1 MIIYFCDRELNI
13 LGHAS
18 TELPEGIRISQDK
31 TTEDVESGVNSFEC
45 ILTWDGDTRTELE
58 QGIVAGN
65 YILKQSDTKYDSLY
79 QIVETESDTKEQ
91 EISLYA
97 EDAGLDLLNTLCPAT
112 TLSDKTM
119 LQMLQAFVPSDWTIS
134 IWDAPSTTK
143 TYEWEGEST
152 CTERIRSVVGLWDCE
167 LYYTFRVEGLQV
179 KEKIINVVQKRGR
192 QEAIPQLRL
201 NYDID
206 RIVTRTSIADL
217 VTALSVTGGTPE
229 DSETPINLVGYTYNY
244 TDPATGDLYQ
254 VDTATGQMRNVTAM
268 DRWSGA
274 IDEDGLW
281 VGSYTFDTT
290 DKAVLAGQA
299 RAELQRRCYPA
310 VNYDVDFAKLPED
323 AKIGDRVNII
333 DDDGG
338 LYLEAR
344 LLQIET
350 CEADDTK
357 TATIGEYLLKSS
369 GISDRVAQLASDLA
383 SQRATD
389 VAIQNQMQVI
399 TDTVDA
405 MFTLE
410 VDSDV
415 VLEQAT
421 LKARLLKGNKDV
433 KTDYDP
439 NWFKWVL
446 RSEKGER
453 LLGRGYTLT
462 VDMGAIGY
470 ASTILCRFIR
480 PQLYDLTDHNLV
492 AITDQNL
499 DPIQVSFAGIY
510 NQPVVTRRSLKSKK
524 NALRTTPTVEVGD
537 PTVSREVNLYERGT
551 VNETVQRFWV
561 TEEGEDAGAHITE
574 VTKEEFEADPQ
585 GGNLLARSDGIHIRD
600 GLTDVASYTADGAQI
615 GQTAETHTFIDY
627 HSLQLINKEGDT
639 YMHVSDLRDREGN
652 TEIVADFTATG
663 SQSGFVLDPR
673 AVNTDYSVTV
683 NGEEATLRTKNT
695 ATFSFNTPPSE
706 GAVIRVTYETSDP
719 RARAFTFG
727 SRADGSTIGANS
739 IVMGNNCEASGSDS
753 FATGS
758 ICKATKRYAFA
769 SGFNTHATGVSS
781 YAEGDGTS
789 ATKDQAHAEGYYS
802 QANGTGSHAQNI
814 STIAGHFAQT
824 AMGQYNNNKS
834 DTLLEVGNGTYSNR
848 KNALELYA
856 TGNLTIA
863 GTLTQSSDRRL
874 KEHKAYLGDDAVEF
888 VNKLKPALFQKDG
901 SNHVGFYAQDVEEA
915 DKWNCMTGEMNGFK
929 TLGYEELIAPLVAY
943 VQKLEERIAELE
955 KGKE

>member
-31 TTEDVESGVNSFEC
+31 TVEDVESGVNSFEC

-79 QIVETESDTKEQ
+79 QIVETESDTKAQ

-97 EDAGLDLLNTLCPAT
+97 EDAGLDLLNTLCPAV
-112 TLSDKTM
+112 TLENYSIE
-119 LQMLQAFVPSDWTIS
+119 QMLDYFMPSDWTIEL
-134 IWDAPSTTK
+134 WDVPTSTK
-143 TYEWEGEST
+143 TYMWEGEST

-167 LYYTFRVEGLQV
+167 LYYSFTINGLQV
-179 KEKIINVVQKRGR
+179 EEKILNVVQKRGL

-206 RIVTRTSIADL
+206 KIVTKTSIADL
-217 VTALSVTGGTPE
+217 VTALNVTGGTPE

-268 DRWSGA
+268 DRWSSA

-299 RAELQRRCYPA
+299 RAELQKRCYPA
-310 VNYDVDFAKLPED
+310 VNYEVDFATLPED
-323 AKIGDRVNII
+323 AQIGDRVNII

-389 VAIQNQMQVI
+389 VVIQNQMQVI

-410 VDSDV
+410 VDSNV

-421 LKARLLKGNKDV
+421 LTARLLKGNKDV

-439 NWFKWVL
+439 NWFKWIL

-462 VDMGAIGY
+462 VDMGVIGY

-551 VNETVQRFWV
+551 VNETLQRFWV
-561 TEEGEDAGAHITE
+561 AEEGEDAGAHITE

-600 GLTDVASYTADGAQI
+600 GLTDVASFEADGVQVGKADAFHSVFDDTTLGFYDGENKITSIENGMLHVFKNSDEICQLGADDLGI
-615 GQTAETHTFIDY
+615 KGMFMEASDEYGDGSGTSFQGIADAYDSYSIAEAKMEANSGSYTGNAHSFAGLTA
-627 HSLQLINKEGDT
+627 N
-639 YMHVSDLRDREGN
+639 
-652 TEIVADFTATG
+652 ATKYASG
-663 SQSGFVLDPR
+663 S
-673 AVNTDYSVTV
+673 
-683 NGEEATLRTKNT
+683 
-695 ATFSFNTPPSE
+695 SFNTVSHYLWVQ
-706 GAVIRVTYETSDP
+706 GATDTDEWSGIIASTNITIDSD
-719 RARAFTFG
+719 
-727 SRADGSTIGANS
+727 
-739 IVMGNNCEASGSDS
+739 E
-753 FATGS
+753 
-758 ICKATKRYAFA
+758 
-769 SGFNTHATGVSS
+769 
-781 YAEGDGTS
+781 
-789 ATKDQAHAEGYYS
+789 
-802 QANGTGSHAQNI
+802 
-814 STIAGHFAQT
+814 
-824 AMGQYNNNKS
+824 
-834 DTLLEVGNGTYSNR
+834 
-848 KNALELYA
+848 
-856 TGNLTIA
+856 
-863 GTLTQSSDRRL
+863 RL
-874 KEHKAYLGDDAVEF
+874 KEDFEKAEGISDLLLNIEPYVYSWKDRRT
-888 VNKLKPALFQKDG
+888 NKR
-901 SNHVGFYAQDVEEA
+901 HIGFKAQDVQKALSDLTNA
-915 DKWNCMTGEMNGFK
+915 DDYALVETSPS
-929 TLGYEELIAPLVAY
+929 GYLSLSYTELIPLLVAQIQKQNKRIEEL
-943 VQKLEERIAELE
+943 ERKVNDANT
-955 KGKE
+955 

>member
-65 YILKQSDTKYDSLY
+65 YILKQGDTKYDSLY

-97 EDAGLDLLNTLCPAT
+97 EDAGLDLLNTLCPAV
-112 TLSDKTM
+112 TLENYSIE
-119 LQMLQAFVPSDWTIS
+119 QMVDYFMPSDWTIEL
-134 IWDAPSTTK
+134 WDVPTSTK
-143 TYEWEGEST
+143 TYMWEGEST

-167 LYYTFRVEGLQV
+167 LYYSFTINGLQV
-179 KEKIINVVQKRGR
+179 EEKVLNVVQKRGL
-192 QEAIPQLRL
+192 QEAVPQLRL

-206 RIVTRTSIADL
+206 KIVTKTSIADL
-217 VTALSVTGGTPE
+217 VTALNVTGGTPE

-268 DRWSGA
+268 DRWSSA

-299 RAELQRRCYPA
+299 RAELQKRCYPA
-310 VNYDVDFAKLPED
+310 VNYEVDFATLPED
-323 AKIGDRVNII
+323 AQIGDRVNII

-344 LLQIET
+344 LLQLET
-350 CEADDTK
+350 CEAEDTK

-383 SQRATD
+383 NQRATD
-389 VAIQNQMQVI
+389 IAIQNQMQVI

-421 LKARLLKGNKDV
+421 LTARLRKGNKDV
-433 KTDYDP
+433 KTDYNP

-462 VDMGAIGY
+462 VDMGIIGY

-524 NALRTTPTVEVGD
+524 NALRSTPTVEVGD

-600 GLTDVASYTADGAQI
+600 GLTDVASFEADGVQVGKADAFHSVFDDTTLGFYDGDSKITSIENGMLHVFKNSDEICQLGADDLGI
-615 GQTAETHTFIDY
+615 KGMFMKASDEYGDGSGTSFQGIADAYNSYSIAEAKMEANSGSYTGNAHSFAGLTA
-627 HSLQLINKEGDT
+627 N
-639 YMHVSDLRDREGN
+639 
-652 TEIVADFTATG
+652 ATKYASG
-663 SQSGFVLDPR
+663 S
-673 AVNTDYSVTV
+673 
-683 NGEEATLRTKNT
+683 
-695 ATFSFNTPPSE
+695 SFNTVSHYLWVQ
-706 GAVIRVTYETSDP
+706 GATDTDEWSGIIASTNITIDSD
-719 RARAFTFG
+719 
-727 SRADGSTIGANS
+727 
-739 IVMGNNCEASGSDS
+739 E
-753 FATGS
+753 
-758 ICKATKRYAFA
+758 
-769 SGFNTHATGVSS
+769 
-781 YAEGDGTS
+781 
-789 ATKDQAHAEGYYS
+789 
-802 QANGTGSHAQNI
+802 
-814 STIAGHFAQT
+814 
-824 AMGQYNNNKS
+824 
-834 DTLLEVGNGTYSNR
+834 
-848 KNALELYA
+848 
-856 TGNLTIA
+856 
-863 GTLTQSSDRRL
+863 RL
-874 KEHKAYLGDDAVEF
+874 KEDFEKAEDLSGLLLNIEPYVYSWKDRRT
-888 VNKLKPALFQKDG
+888 NKR
-901 SNHVGFYAQDVEEA
+901 HIGFKAQDVQKALSDLTNA
-915 DKWNCMTGEMNGFK
+915 DDYALVETSPS
-929 TLGYEELIAPLVAY
+929 GYLSLSYTELIPLLVAQIQKQNKRIEEL
-943 VQKLEERIAELE
+943 ERKVNDANT
-955 KGKE
+955 

>member
-268 DRWSGA
+268 DRWSSA

-383 SQRATD
+383 SQRAAD

-421 LKARLLKGNKDV
+421 LKVRLLKGNKDV

-462 VDMGAIGY
+462 VDMGVIGY

-551 VNETVQRFWV
+551 VNETLQRFWV
-561 TEEGEDAGAHITE
+561 KEEGEDAGAHITE

-600 GLTDVASYTADGAQI
+600 GLTDVASFEADGVQVGKADAFHSVFDDTTLGFYDGDSKITSIENGMLHVFKNSDEICQLGADDLGI
-615 GQTAETHTFIDY
+615 KGMFMKASDEYGDGSGTSFQGIADAYNSYSIAEAKMEANSGSYTGNAHSFAGLTA
-627 HSLQLINKEGDT
+627 N
-639 YMHVSDLRDREGN
+639 
-652 TEIVADFTATG
+652 ATKYASG
-663 SQSGFVLDPR
+663 S
-673 AVNTDYSVTV
+673 
-683 NGEEATLRTKNT
+683 
-695 ATFSFNTPPSE
+695 SFNTVSHYLWVQ
-706 GAVIRVTYETSDP
+706 GATDTDEWSGIIASTNITIDSD
-719 RARAFTFG
+719 
-727 SRADGSTIGANS
+727 
-739 IVMGNNCEASGSDS
+739 E
-753 FATGS
+753 
-758 ICKATKRYAFA
+758 
-769 SGFNTHATGVSS
+769 
-781 YAEGDGTS
+781 
-789 ATKDQAHAEGYYS
+789 
-802 QANGTGSHAQNI
+802 
-814 STIAGHFAQT
+814 
-824 AMGQYNNNKS
+824 
-834 DTLLEVGNGTYSNR
+834 
-848 KNALELYA
+848 
-856 TGNLTIA
+856 
-863 GTLTQSSDRRL
+863 RL
-874 KEHKAYLGDDAVEF
+874 KEDFEKAEGISDLLLNIEPYVYSWKDRRT
-888 VNKLKPALFQKDG
+888 NKR
-901 SNHVGFYAQDVEEA
+901 HIGFKAQDVQRALSDVA
-915 DKWNCMTGEMNGFK
+915 DAD
-929 TLGYEELIAPLVAY
+929 GYALVETSPSGYLSLSYTELIPLLVAQIQKQNKRIEEL
-943 VQKLEERIAELE
+943 ERKVNDADT
-955 KGKE
+955 

>member
-97 EDAGLDLLNTLCPAT
+97 EDAGLDLLNTLCPAV
-112 TLSDKTM
+112 TLENYSIE
-119 LQMLQAFVPSDWTIS
+119 QMLAYFMPSDWTIEL
-134 IWDAPSTTK
+134 WDVPTSTK
-143 TYEWEGEST
+143 TYMWEGEST

-167 LYYTFRVEGLQV
+167 LYYSFTINGLQV
-179 KEKIINVVQKRGR
+179 EEKVLNVVQKRGL
-192 QEAIPQLRL
+192 QEAVPQLRL

-206 RIVTRTSIADL
+206 KIVTKTSIADL
-217 VTALSVTGGTPE
+217 VTALNVTGGTPE

-268 DRWSGA
+268 DRWSSA

-290 DKAVLAGQA
+290 DKAILAGQA
-299 RAELQRRCYPA
+299 RAELQKRCYPA
-310 VNYDVDFAKLPED
+310 VNYEVDFATLPED
-323 AKIGDRVNII
+323 AQIGDRVNII

-350 CEADDTK
+350 CEAEDTK

-389 VAIQNQMQVI
+389 EVIQNQMQVI

-421 LKARLLKGNKDV
+421 LTARLLKGNKDV

-462 VDMGAIGY
+462 VDMGIIGY

-510 NQPVVTRRSLKSKK
+510 NQPVVTRRSLKSKR
-524 NALRTTPTVEVGD
+524 NALRSTPTVEVGD

-561 TEEGEDAGAHITE
+561 AEEGEDAGAHITE

-600 GLTDVASYTADGAQI
+600 GLTDVSSFGADGVQVGKADAFHSVFDDTTLGFYDGDSKITSIENGMLHVFKNSNEICQLGADDLGIKGMFMKASDEYGDGSGTSFQGIADAYNSYSIAEAKMEANSGSYTGNAHSFAGL
-615 GQTAETHTFIDY
+615 TA
-627 HSLQLINKEGDT
+627 N
-639 YMHVSDLRDREGN
+639 
-652 TEIVADFTATG
+652 ATKYASG
-663 SQSGFVLDPR
+663 S
-673 AVNTDYSVTV
+673 
-683 NGEEATLRTKNT
+683 
-695 ATFSFNTPPSE
+695 SFNTVSHYLWVQ
-706 GAVIRVTYETSDP
+706 GATDTDEWSGIIASTNITIDSD
-719 RARAFTFG
+719 
-727 SRADGSTIGANS
+727 
-739 IVMGNNCEASGSDS
+739 E
-753 FATGS
+753 
-758 ICKATKRYAFA
+758 
-769 SGFNTHATGVSS
+769 
-781 YAEGDGTS
+781 
-789 ATKDQAHAEGYYS
+789 
-802 QANGTGSHAQNI
+802 
-814 STIAGHFAQT
+814 
-824 AMGQYNNNKS
+824 
-834 DTLLEVGNGTYSNR
+834 
-848 KNALELYA
+848 
-856 TGNLTIA
+856 
-863 GTLTQSSDRRL
+863 RL
-874 KEHKAYLGDDAVEF
+874 KEDFEKAEGISDLLLNIEPYVYSWKDRRT
-888 VNKLKPALFQKDG
+888 NKR
-901 SNHVGFYAQDVEEA
+901 HIGFKAQDVQKALSDLTNA
-915 DKWNCMTGEMNGFK
+915 DDYSLVETSPS
-929 TLGYEELIAPLVAY
+929 GYLSLSYTELIPLLVAQIQKQNKRIEEL
-943 VQKLEERIAELE
+943 ERKVNDANT
-955 KGKE
+955 

>member
-97 EDAGLDLLNTLCPAT
+97 EDAGLDLLNTLCPAV
-112 TLSDKTM
+112 TLENYSIE
-119 LQMLQAFVPSDWTIS
+119 QMLDYFMPSDWTIEL
-134 IWDAPSTTK
+134 WDVPTSTK
-143 TYEWEGEST
+143 TYMWEGEST

-167 LYYTFRVEGLQV
+167 LYYSFSINGLQV
-179 KEKIINVVQKRGR
+179 EEKVLNVVQKRGL
-192 QEAIPQLRL
+192 QEAVPQLRL

-206 RIVTRTSIADL
+206 KIVTKTSIADL
-217 VTALSVTGGTPE
+217 VTALNVTGGTPE

-268 DRWSGA
+268 DRWSSA

-290 DKAVLAGQA
+290 DKAILAGQA
-299 RAELQRRCYPA
+299 RAELQKRCYPA
-310 VNYDVDFAKLPED
+310 VNYEVDFATLPED

-350 CEADDTK
+350 CEAEDTK

-383 SQRATD
+383 NQRATD

-421 LKARLLKGNKDV
+421 LTARLLKGNKDV

-439 NWFKWVL
+439 NWFKWIL

-462 VDMGAIGY
+462 VDMGIIGY

-600 GLTDVASYTADGAQI
+600 GLTDVASFGADGVQVGKADAFHSVFDDTTLGFYDGDSKITSIENGMLHVFKNSDEICQLGADDLGI
-615 GQTAETHTFIDY
+615 KGMFMKASDEYGDGSGTSFQGIADAYNSYSIAEAKMEANSGSYTGNAHSFAGLTA
-627 HSLQLINKEGDT
+627 N
-639 YMHVSDLRDREGN
+639 
-652 TEIVADFTATG
+652 ATKYASG
-663 SQSGFVLDPR
+663 S
-673 AVNTDYSVTV
+673 
-683 NGEEATLRTKNT
+683 
-695 ATFSFNTPPSE
+695 SFNTVSHYLWVQ
-706 GAVIRVTYETSDP
+706 GATDTDEWSGIIASTNITIDSD
-719 RARAFTFG
+719 
-727 SRADGSTIGANS
+727 
-739 IVMGNNCEASGSDS
+739 E
-753 FATGS
+753 
-758 ICKATKRYAFA
+758 
-769 SGFNTHATGVSS
+769 
-781 YAEGDGTS
+781 
-789 ATKDQAHAEGYYS
+789 
-802 QANGTGSHAQNI
+802 
-814 STIAGHFAQT
+814 
-824 AMGQYNNNKS
+824 
-834 DTLLEVGNGTYSNR
+834 
-848 KNALELYA
+848 
-856 TGNLTIA
+856 
-863 GTLTQSSDRRL
+863 RL
-874 KEHKAYLGDDAVEF
+874 KEDFEKAEDLSGLLLNIEPYVYSWKDRRT
-888 VNKLKPALFQKDG
+888 NKR
-901 SNHVGFYAQDVEEA
+901 HIGFKAQDVQKALSDLTNA
-915 DKWNCMTGEMNGFK
+915 DDYALVETSPS
-929 TLGYEELIAPLVAY
+929 GYLSLSYTELIPLLVAQIQKQNKRIEEL
-943 VQKLEERIAELE
+943 ERKVNDANT
-955 KGKE
+955 

>member
-18 TELPEGIRISQDK
+18 TTLPEGIRISQDK

-97 EDAGLDLLNTLCPAT
+97 EDAGLDLLNTLCPAV
-112 TLSDKTM
+112 TLENYSIE
-119 LQMLQAFVPSDWTIS
+119 QMLDYFMPSDWAIEL
-134 IWDAPSTTK
+134 WDVPTSTK
-143 TYEWEGEST
+143 TYMWEGEST
-152 CTERIRSVVGLWDCE
+152 CTERVRSIVGLWDCE
-167 LYYTFRVEGLQV
+167 LYYSFTINGLQV
-179 KEKIINVVQKRGR
+179 EEKILNVVQKRGL
-192 QEAIPQLRL
+192 QEAVPQLRL

-206 RIVTRTSIADL
+206 KIVTKTSIADL
-217 VTALSVTGGTPE
+217 VTALNVTGGTPE

-254 VDTATGQMRNVTAM
+254 VDAATGQMRNVTAM
-268 DRWSGA
+268 DRWSSA
-274 IDEDGLW
+274 IDSDGLW

-299 RAELQRRCYPA
+299 RAELQKRCYPA
-310 VNYDVDFAKLPED
+310 VNYEVDFATLPED
-323 AKIGDRVNII
+323 AQIGDRVNII

-389 VAIQNQMQVI
+389 VVIQNQMQVI

-421 LKARLLKGNKDV
+421 LKVRLLKGNKDV

-439 NWFKWVL
+439 NWFKWIL

-462 VDMGAIGY
+462 VDMGIIGY

-524 NALRTTPTVEVGD
+524 NALRATSTVEVGD

-561 TEEGEDAGAHITE
+561 AEEGEDAGAHITE

-600 GLTDVASYTADGAQI
+600 GLTDVSTFGADGVQVGRSDAFHSVFDDTTLGFYDGDSKITSIENGMLHVFKNSNEICQLGADDLGIKGMFMRASDEYGDGSGTSFQGIADAYNSYSIAEAKMEANSGSYTGNAHSFAGL
-615 GQTAETHTFIDY
+615 TA
-627 HSLQLINKEGDT
+627 N
-639 YMHVSDLRDREGN
+639 
-652 TEIVADFTATG
+652 ATKYASG
-663 SQSGFVLDPR
+663 S
-673 AVNTDYSVTV
+673 
-683 NGEEATLRTKNT
+683 
-695 ATFSFNTPPSE
+695 SFNTVSHYLWVQ
-706 GAVIRVTYETSDP
+706 GATDTDEWSGIIASTNITIDSD
-719 RARAFTFG
+719 
-727 SRADGSTIGANS
+727 
-739 IVMGNNCEASGSDS
+739 E
-753 FATGS
+753 
-758 ICKATKRYAFA
+758 
-769 SGFNTHATGVSS
+769 
-781 YAEGDGTS
+781 
-789 ATKDQAHAEGYYS
+789 
-802 QANGTGSHAQNI
+802 
-814 STIAGHFAQT
+814 
-824 AMGQYNNNKS
+824 
-834 DTLLEVGNGTYSNR
+834 
-848 KNALELYA
+848 
-856 TGNLTIA
+856 
-863 GTLTQSSDRRL
+863 RL
-874 KEHKAYLGDDAVEF
+874 KEDFEKAEDLSDLLLNIEPYVYSWKDRRT
-888 VNKLKPALFQKDG
+888 NKR
-901 SNHVGFYAQDVEEA
+901 HIGFKAQDVQKALSDLTNA
-915 DKWNCMTGEMNGFK
+915 D
-929 TLGYEELIAPLVAY
+929 GYALVETSPSGYLSLSYTELIPLLVAQIQKQNKRIEEL
-943 VQKLEERIAELE
+943 ERKVNDANT
-955 KGKE
+955 

>member
-18 TELPEGIRISQDK
+18 TVLPGGIRISQDK
-31 TTEDVESGVNSFEC
+31 TTEDVESGVNAFEC
-45 ILTWDGDTRTELE
+45 ILTWDDDTRAELE

-97 EDAGLDLLNTLCPAT
+97 EDAGLDLLNTLCPAV
-112 TLSDKTM
+112 TLENYSIE
-119 LQMLQAFVPSDWTIS
+119 QMLEYFMPNDWVIELWDVPTS
-134 IWDAPSTTK
+134 TK
-143 TYEWEGEST
+143 TYMWEGEST

-167 LYYTFRVEGLQV
+167 LYYSFTINGLQV
-179 KEKIINVVQKRGR
+179 EEKILNVVQKRGL
-192 QEAIPQLRL
+192 QEAVPQLRL

-206 RIVTRTSIADL
+206 KIVTKTSIADL
-217 VTALSVTGGTPE
+217 VTALNVTGGTPE

-268 DRWSGA
+268 DRWSSA
-274 IDEDGLW
+274 IDTDGLW

-290 DKAVLAGQA
+290 DKAILAGQA
-299 RAELQRRCYPA
+299 RAELQKRCYPA
-310 VNYDVDFAKLPED
+310 VNYEVDFATLPED

-350 CEADDTK
+350 CEAEDTK
-357 TATIGEYLLKSS
+357 TATIGEYLLKTS

-383 SQRATD
+383 SQRAAD

-439 NWFKWVL
+439 NWFKWIL

-462 VDMGAIGY
+462 VDMGIIGY

-524 NALRTTPTVEVGD
+524 NALRSTPTVEVGD

-600 GLTDVASYTADGAQI
+600 GLTDVASFEADGVQVGKADAFHSVFDDTTLGFYDGDSKITSIENGMLHVFKNSDEICQLGADALGI
-615 GQTAETHTFIDY
+615 KGMFMKASDEYGDGSGTSFQGIADAYNSYSIAEAKMEANSGSYTGNAHSFAGLTA
-627 HSLQLINKEGDT
+627 N
-639 YMHVSDLRDREGN
+639 
-652 TEIVADFTATG
+652 ATKYASG
-663 SQSGFVLDPR
+663 S
-673 AVNTDYSVTV
+673 
-683 NGEEATLRTKNT
+683 
-695 ATFSFNTPPSE
+695 SFNTVSHYLWVQ
-706 GAVIRVTYETSDP
+706 GATDTDEWSGIIASTNITIDSD
-719 RARAFTFG
+719 
-727 SRADGSTIGANS
+727 
-739 IVMGNNCEASGSDS
+739 E
-753 FATGS
+753 
-758 ICKATKRYAFA
+758 
-769 SGFNTHATGVSS
+769 
-781 YAEGDGTS
+781 
-789 ATKDQAHAEGYYS
+789 
-802 QANGTGSHAQNI
+802 
-814 STIAGHFAQT
+814 
-824 AMGQYNNNKS
+824 
-834 DTLLEVGNGTYSNR
+834 
-848 KNALELYA
+848 
-856 TGNLTIA
+856 
-863 GTLTQSSDRRL
+863 RL
-874 KEHKAYLGDDAVEF
+874 KEDFEKAEDLSDLLLNIEPYVYSWKDRRT
-888 VNKLKPALFQKDG
+888 NKR
-901 SNHVGFYAQDVEEA
+901 HIGFKAQDVQKALSDLTNA
-915 DKWNCMTGEMNGFK
+915 DDYALVETSPS
-929 TLGYEELIAPLVAY
+929 GYLSLSYTELIPLLVAQIQKQNKRIEEL
-943 VQKLEERIAELE
+943 ERKVNDANT
-955 KGKE
+955 

>member
-1 MIIYFCDRELNI
+1 M
-13 LGHAS
+13 
-18 TELPEGIRISQDK
+18 
-31 TTEDVESGVNSFEC
+31 
-45 ILTWDGDTRTELE
+45 
-58 QGIVAGN
+58 
-65 YILKQSDTKYDSLY
+65 
-79 QIVETESDTKEQ
+79 
-91 EISLYA
+91 
-97 EDAGLDLLNTLCPAT
+97 
-112 TLSDKTM
+112 
-119 LQMLQAFVPSDWTIS
+119 
-134 IWDAPSTTK
+134 
-143 TYEWEGEST
+143 WEGEST

-179 KEKIINVVQKRGR
+179 KEKILNVVQKRGL
-192 QEAIPQLRL
+192 QEAVPQLRL

-206 RIVTRTSIADL
+206 KIVTKTSIADL
-217 VTALSVTGGTPE
+217 VTALNVTGGTPE
-229 DSETPINLVGYTYNY
+229 DSETPINLKNYDYTY
-244 TDPATGDLYQ
+244 TDPVTGDLYQ
-254 VDTATGQMRNVTAM
+254 VDKNSGQMRNITAM
-268 DRWSGA
+268 DRWSSA

-290 DKAVLAGQA
+290 DKAILAGQA
-299 RAELQRRCYPA
+299 RAELQKRCYPA
-310 VNYDVDFAKLPED
+310 VNYEVDFATLPED
-323 AKIGDRVNII
+323 AQIGDRVNII

-350 CEADDTK
+350 CEAEDTK

-410 VDSDV
+410 VDSNV

-421 LKARLLKGNKDV
+421 LTARLLKGNKDV

-439 NWFKWVL
+439 NWFKWIL

-462 VDMGAIGY
+462 VDMGIIGY

-524 NALRTTPTVEVGD
+524 NALRSTPTVEVGD

-551 VNETVQRFWV
+551 VNETLQRFWV

-600 GLTDVASYTADGAQI
+600 GLTEVASYTADGAQI

-627 HSLQLINKEGDT
+627 HSLQLVNKEGET
-639 YMHVSDLRDREGN
+639 YLHISDLRDKDGVAEIYQKEYGN
-652 TEIVADFTATG
+652 GSTRAFALDFTAI
-663 SQSGFVLDPR
+663 D
-673 AVNTDYSVTV
+673 TDYTV
-683 NGEEATLRTKNT
+683 LLDGEPATVSKSIYY
-695 ATFSFNTPPSE
+695 ATFTTAPASTS
-706 GAVIRVTYETSDP
+706 VIEMTYKTASSY
-719 RARAFTFG
+719 ANAFTFG
-727 SRADGSTIGANS
+727 SRRANTSTGARSVVFGRSCEGSGFQSFCTGYGARAL
-739 IVMGNNCEASGSDS
+739 GNNAVALGGAQALGDYSLACSYFAVASGEYSS
-753 FATGS
+753 AENQGS
-758 ICKATKRYAFA
+758 AGGKN
-769 SGFNTHATGVSS
+769 S
-781 YAEGDGTS
+781 
-789 ATKDQAHAEGYYS
+789 HAEGYKTYAS
-802 QANGTGSHAQNI
+802 GENAHAQNNN
-814 STIAGHFAQT
+814 TIAGNTDGT
-824 AMGQYNNNKS
+824 AMGRYNIDRPN
-834 DTLLEVGNGTYSNR
+834 TLLTVGNGSSSAR
-848 KNALELYA
+848 SNALELYA

>member
-31 TTEDVESGVNSFEC
+31 TVEDVESGVNSFEC

-79 QIVETESDTKEQ
+79 QIVETESDTKAQ

-97 EDAGLDLLNTLCPAT
+97 EDAGLDLLNTLCPAV
-112 TLSDKTM
+112 TLENYSIE
-119 LQMLQAFVPSDWTIS
+119 QMLDYFMPSDWTIEL
-134 IWDAPSTTK
+134 WDVPTSTK
-143 TYEWEGEST
+143 TYMWEGEST

-167 LYYTFRVEGLQV
+167 LYYSFTINGLQV
-179 KEKIINVVQKRGR
+179 EEKILNVVQKRGL

-206 RIVTRTSIADL
+206 KIVTKTSIADL
-217 VTALSVTGGTPE
+217 VTALNVTGGTPE

-268 DRWSGA
+268 DRWSSA

-299 RAELQRRCYPA
+299 RAELQKRCYPA
-310 VNYDVDFAKLPED
+310 VNYEVDFATLPED
-323 AKIGDRVNII
+323 AQIGDRVNII

-389 VAIQNQMQVI
+389 VVIQNQMQVI

-421 LKARLLKGNKDV
+421 LTARLLKGNKDV

-439 NWFKWVL
+439 SWFKWVL

-462 VDMGAIGY
+462 VDMGIIGY

-499 DPIQVSFAGIY
+499 DAIQVSFAGIY
-510 NQPVVTRRSLKSKK
+510 NQPIVTRRSLKSKK

-600 GLTDVASYTADGAQI
+600 GLTDVSTFGADGVQVGKADAFHSIFDDTTLGFYDGDSKITSIENGMLHVFKNSDEICQLGADDLGVKGMFMKASDEYGDGSGTSFQGIADAYNSYSIAEAKMEANSGSYTGNAHSFAGL
-615 GQTAETHTFIDY
+615 TA
-627 HSLQLINKEGDT
+627 N
-639 YMHVSDLRDREGN
+639 
-652 TEIVADFTATG
+652 ATKYASG
-663 SQSGFVLDPR
+663 S
-673 AVNTDYSVTV
+673 
-683 NGEEATLRTKNT
+683 
-695 ATFSFNTPPSE
+695 SFNTVSHYLWVQ
-706 GAVIRVTYETSDP
+706 GATDTDEWSGIIASTNITIDSD
-719 RARAFTFG
+719 
-727 SRADGSTIGANS
+727 
-739 IVMGNNCEASGSDS
+739 E
-753 FATGS
+753 
-758 ICKATKRYAFA
+758 
-769 SGFNTHATGVSS
+769 
-781 YAEGDGTS
+781 
-789 ATKDQAHAEGYYS
+789 
-802 QANGTGSHAQNI
+802 
-814 STIAGHFAQT
+814 
-824 AMGQYNNNKS
+824 
-834 DTLLEVGNGTYSNR
+834 
-848 KNALELYA
+848 
-856 TGNLTIA
+856 
-863 GTLTQSSDRRL
+863 RL
-874 KEHKAYLGDDAVEF
+874 KEDFEKAEDLSDLLLNIEPYVYSWKDRRT
-888 VNKLKPALFQKDG
+888 NKR
-901 SNHVGFYAQDVEEA
+901 HIGFKAQDVQKALSDLTNA
-915 DKWNCMTGEMNGFK
+915 DDYALVETNPS
-929 TLGYEELIAPLVAY
+929 GYLSLSYTELIPLLVAQIQKQNKRIEEL
-943 VQKLEERIAELE
+943 ERKVNDANT
-955 KGKE
+955 

>member
-97 EDAGLDLLNTLCPAT
+97 EDAGLDLLNTLCPAV
-112 TLSDKTM
+112 TLENYSIE
-119 LQMLQAFVPSDWTIS
+119 QMLDYFMPSDWTIEL
-134 IWDAPSTTK
+134 WDVPTSTK
-143 TYEWEGEST
+143 TYMWEGEST

-167 LYYTFRVEGLQV
+167 LYYSFTINGLQV
-179 KEKIINVVQKRGR
+179 EEKILNVVQKRGL
-192 QEAIPQLRL
+192 QEAVPQLRL

-206 RIVTRTSIADL
+206 KIVTKTSIADL
-217 VTALSVTGGTPE
+217 VTALNVTGGTPE

-254 VDTATGQMRNVTAM
+254 VDTATGQMRNITAM
-268 DRWSGA
+268 DRWSSA

-290 DKAVLAGQA
+290 DKAILAGQA
-299 RAELQRRCYPA
+299 RAELQKRCYPA
-310 VNYDVDFAKLPED
+310 VNYEVDFATLPED
-323 AKIGDRVNII
+323 AQIGDRVNII

-350 CEADDTK
+350 CEAEDTK

-389 VAIQNQMQVI
+389 VVIQNQMQII

-462 VDMGAIGY
+462 VDMGIIGY

-510 NQPVVTRRSLKSKK
+510 NQPVATRRSLKTKK

-600 GLTDVASYTADGAQI
+600 GLTDVSTFGADGVQVGKADAFHSVFDDTTLGFYDGDSKITSIENGMLHVFKNSDEICQLGADALGIKGMFMKASDEYGDGSGTSFQGIADAYNSYSIAEAKMEANSGSYTGNAHSFAGL
-615 GQTAETHTFIDY
+615 TA
-627 HSLQLINKEGDT
+627 N
-639 YMHVSDLRDREGN
+639 
-652 TEIVADFTATG
+652 ATKYASG
-663 SQSGFVLDPR
+663 S
-673 AVNTDYSVTV
+673 
-683 NGEEATLRTKNT
+683 
-695 ATFSFNTPPSE
+695 SFNTVSHYLWVQ
-706 GAVIRVTYETSDP
+706 GATDTDEWSGIIASTNITIDSD
-719 RARAFTFG
+719 
-727 SRADGSTIGANS
+727 
-739 IVMGNNCEASGSDS
+739 E
-753 FATGS
+753 
-758 ICKATKRYAFA
+758 
-769 SGFNTHATGVSS
+769 
-781 YAEGDGTS
+781 
-789 ATKDQAHAEGYYS
+789 
-802 QANGTGSHAQNI
+802 
-814 STIAGHFAQT
+814 
-824 AMGQYNNNKS
+824 
-834 DTLLEVGNGTYSNR
+834 
-848 KNALELYA
+848 
-856 TGNLTIA
+856 
-863 GTLTQSSDRRL
+863 RL
-874 KEHKAYLGDDAVEF
+874 KEDFEKAEDLSDLLLNIEPYVYSWKDRRT
-888 VNKLKPALFQKDG
+888 NKR
-901 SNHVGFYAQDVEEA
+901 HIGFKAQDVQKALSDLTNA
-915 DKWNCMTGEMNGFK
+915 DDYALVETSPS
-929 TLGYEELIAPLVAY
+929 GYLSLSYTELIPLLVAQIQKQNKRIEEL
-943 VQKLEERIAELE
+943 ERKVNDANT
-955 KGKE
+955 

>member
-65 YILKQSDTKYDSLY
+65 YILKQGDTKYDSLY

-97 EDAGLDLLNTLCPAT
+97 EDAGLDLLNTLCPAV
-112 TLSDKTM
+112 TLENYSIE
-119 LQMLQAFVPSDWTIS
+119 QMVDYFMPSDWTIEL
-134 IWDAPSTTK
+134 WDVPTSTK
-143 TYEWEGEST
+143 TYMWEGEST

-167 LYYTFRVEGLQV
+167 LYYSFTINGLQV
-179 KEKIINVVQKRGR
+179 EEKVLNVVQKRGL
-192 QEAIPQLRL
+192 QEAVPQLRL

-206 RIVTRTSIADL
+206 KIVTKTSIADL
-217 VTALSVTGGTPE
+217 VTALNVTGGTPE

-268 DRWSGA
+268 DRWSSA

-299 RAELQRRCYPA
+299 RAELQKRCYPA
-310 VNYDVDFAKLPED
+310 VNYEVDFATLPED
-323 AKIGDRVNII
+323 AQIGDRVNII

-350 CEADDTK
+350 CEAEDTK

-383 SQRATD
+383 NQRATD
-389 VAIQNQMQVI
+389 IAIQNQMQVI

-421 LKARLLKGNKDV
+421 LTARLLKGNKDV
-433 KTDYDP
+433 KTDYNP

-462 VDMGAIGY
+462 VDMGIIGY

-524 NALRTTPTVEVGD
+524 NALRSTPTVEVGD

-600 GLTDVASYTADGAQI
+600 GLTDVASFEADGVQVGKADAFHSVFDDTTLGFYDGDSKITSIENGMLHVFKNSDEICQLGADDLGI
-615 GQTAETHTFIDY
+615 KGMFMKASDEYGDGSGTSFQGIADAYNSYSIAEAKMEANSGSYTGNAHSFAGLTA
-627 HSLQLINKEGDT
+627 N
-639 YMHVSDLRDREGN
+639 
-652 TEIVADFTATG
+652 ATKYASG
-663 SQSGFVLDPR
+663 S
-673 AVNTDYSVTV
+673 
-683 NGEEATLRTKNT
+683 
-695 ATFSFNTPPSE
+695 SFNTVSHYLWVQ
-706 GAVIRVTYETSDP
+706 GATDTDEWSGIIASTNITIDSD
-719 RARAFTFG
+719 
-727 SRADGSTIGANS
+727 
-739 IVMGNNCEASGSDS
+739 E
-753 FATGS
+753 
-758 ICKATKRYAFA
+758 
-769 SGFNTHATGVSS
+769 
-781 YAEGDGTS
+781 
-789 ATKDQAHAEGYYS
+789 
-802 QANGTGSHAQNI
+802 
-814 STIAGHFAQT
+814 
-824 AMGQYNNNKS
+824 
-834 DTLLEVGNGTYSNR
+834 
-848 KNALELYA
+848 
-856 TGNLTIA
+856 
-863 GTLTQSSDRRL
+863 RL
-874 KEHKAYLGDDAVEF
+874 KEDFEKAEDLSGLLLNIEPYVYSWKDRRT
-888 VNKLKPALFQKDG
+888 NKR
-901 SNHVGFYAQDVEEA
+901 HIGFKAQDVQKALSDLTNA
-915 DKWNCMTGEMNGFK
+915 DDYALVETSPS
-929 TLGYEELIAPLVAY
+929 GYLSLSYTELIPLLVAQIQKQNKRIEEL
-943 VQKLEERIAELE
+943 ERKVNDANT
-955 KGKE
+955 

>member
-18 TELPEGIRISQDK
+18 TVLPGGIRISQDK

-45 ILTWDGDTRTELE
+45 ILTWDDDTRAELE

-112 TLSDKTM
+112 TLQNKTM
-119 LQMLQAFVPSDWTIS
+119 LQMLQTFMPSDWTIS
-134 IWDAPSTTK
+134 IWDAPTTTK
-143 TYEWEGEST
+143 SNEWEGENT

-179 KEKIINVVQKRGR
+179 REKILNVVQKRGR

-217 VTALSVTGGTPE
+217 VTALNVTGGTPE

-254 VDTATGQMRNVTAM
+254 VDTATGQMRNLTAM
-268 DRWSGA
+268 DRWSSA
-274 IDEDGLW
+274 IDTDGLW

-290 DKAVLAGQA
+290 DKLVLAGQA

-323 AKIGDRVNII
+323 AQIGDRVNII

-389 VAIQNQMQVI
+389 VVIQNQMQVI

-439 NWFKWVL
+439 SWFKWVL

-462 VDMGAIGY
+462 VDMGIIGY

-510 NQPVVTRRSLKSKK
+510 NQPVVTRRSLKKT
-524 NALRTTPTVEVGD
+524 ALRATSTVEVGD

-551 VNETVQRFWV
+551 VNETLQRFWV
-561 TEEGEDAGAHITE
+561 KEEGEDAGAHITE

-600 GLTDVASYTADGAQI
+600 GLTDVASFEADGVQVGKADAFHSVFDDTTLGFYDGENKITSIENGMLHVFKNSDEICQLGADDLGI
-615 GQTAETHTFIDY
+615 KGMFMEASDEYGDGSGTSFQGIADAYDSYSIAEAKMEANSGSYTGNAHSFAGLTA
-627 HSLQLINKEGDT
+627 N
-639 YMHVSDLRDREGN
+639 
-652 TEIVADFTATG
+652 ATKYASG
-663 SQSGFVLDPR
+663 S
-673 AVNTDYSVTV
+673 
-683 NGEEATLRTKNT
+683 
-695 ATFSFNTPPSE
+695 SFNTVSHYLWVQ
-706 GAVIRVTYETSDP
+706 GATDTDEWSGIIASTSI
-719 RARAFTFG
+719 
-727 SRADGSTIGANS
+727 TID
-739 IVMGNNCEASGSDS
+739 SD
-753 FATGS
+753 
-758 ICKATKRYAFA
+758 
-769 SGFNTHATGVSS
+769 
-781 YAEGDGTS
+781 E
-789 ATKDQAHAEGYYS
+789 
-802 QANGTGSHAQNI
+802 
-814 STIAGHFAQT
+814 
-824 AMGQYNNNKS
+824 
-834 DTLLEVGNGTYSNR
+834 
-848 KNALELYA
+848 
-856 TGNLTIA
+856 
-863 GTLTQSSDRRL
+863 RL
-874 KEHKAYLGDDAVEF
+874 KEDFEKAEDLSDLLLNIEPYVYSWKDRRT
-888 VNKLKPALFQKDG
+888 NKR
-901 SNHVGFYAQDVEEA
+901 HIGFKAQDVQKALSDLTNA
-915 DKWNCMTGEMNGFK
+915 DDYALVETSPS
-929 TLGYEELIAPLVAY
+929 GYLSLSYTELIPLLVAQIQKQNKRIEEL
-943 VQKLEERIAELE
+943 ERKVNDANT
-955 KGKE
+955 

>member
-31 TTEDVESGVNSFEC
+31 TVEDVESGVNSFEC

-97 EDAGLDLLNTLCPAT
+97 EDAGLDLLNTLCPAV
-112 TLSDKTM
+112 TLENYSIE
-119 LQMLQAFVPSDWTIS
+119 QMLDYFMPSDWTIEL
-134 IWDAPSTTK
+134 WDVPTSTK
-143 TYEWEGEST
+143 TYMWEGEST
-152 CTERIRSVVGLWDCE
+152 CTERIRSIVGLWDCE
-167 LYYTFRVEGLQV
+167 LYYSFTINGLQV
-179 KEKIINVVQKRGR
+179 EEKILNVVQKRGL

-206 RIVTRTSIADL
+206 KIVTKTSIADL
-217 VTALSVTGGTPE
+217 VTALNVTGGTPE

-268 DRWSGA
+268 DRWSSA
-274 IDEDGLW
+274 IDSDGLW

-299 RAELQRRCYPA
+299 RAELQKRCYPA
-310 VNYDVDFAKLPED
+310 VNYEVDFATLPED
-323 AKIGDRVNII
+323 AQIGDRVNII

-389 VAIQNQMQVI
+389 VVIQNQMQVI

-439 NWFKWVL
+439 SWFKWVL

-462 VDMGAIGY
+462 VDMGIIGY

-510 NQPVVTRRSLKSKK
+510 NQPVVTRRSLKKT
-524 NALRTTPTVEVGD
+524 ALRTTPTVEVGD

-551 VNETVQRFWV
+551 VNETLQRFWV
-561 TEEGEDAGAHITE
+561 AEEGEDAGAHITE

-600 GLTDVASYTADGAQI
+600 GLTDVASFEADGVQVGKADAFHSVFDDTTLGFYDGENKITSIENGMLHVFKNSDEICQLGADDLGI
-615 GQTAETHTFIDY
+615 KGMFMEASDEYGDGSGTSFQGIADAYDSYSIAEAKMEANSGSYTGNAHSFAGLTA
-627 HSLQLINKEGDT
+627 N
-639 YMHVSDLRDREGN
+639 
-652 TEIVADFTATG
+652 ATKYASG
-663 SQSGFVLDPR
+663 S
-673 AVNTDYSVTV
+673 
-683 NGEEATLRTKNT
+683 
-695 ATFSFNTPPSE
+695 SFNTVSHYLWVQ
-706 GAVIRVTYETSDP
+706 GATDTDEWSGIIASTNITIDSD
-719 RARAFTFG
+719 
-727 SRADGSTIGANS
+727 
-739 IVMGNNCEASGSDS
+739 E
-753 FATGS
+753 
-758 ICKATKRYAFA
+758 
-769 SGFNTHATGVSS
+769 
-781 YAEGDGTS
+781 
-789 ATKDQAHAEGYYS
+789 
-802 QANGTGSHAQNI
+802 
-814 STIAGHFAQT
+814 
-824 AMGQYNNNKS
+824 
-834 DTLLEVGNGTYSNR
+834 
-848 KNALELYA
+848 
-856 TGNLTIA
+856 
-863 GTLTQSSDRRL
+863 RL
-874 KEHKAYLGDDAVEF
+874 KEDFEKAEDLSDLLLNIEPYVYSWKDRRT
-888 VNKLKPALFQKDG
+888 NKR
-901 SNHVGFYAQDVEEA
+901 HIGFKAQDVQKALSDLTNA
-915 DKWNCMTGEMNGFK
+915 DDYALVETS
-929 TLGYEELIAPLVAY
+929 LSGYLSLSYTELIPLLVAQIQKQNKRIEEL
-943 VQKLEERIAELE
+943 ERKVNDANT
-955 KGKE
+955 

>member
-45 ILTWDGDTRTELE
+45 ILTWDDDTRAELE

-97 EDAGLDLLNTLCPAT
+97 EDAGLDLLNTLCPAV
-112 TLSDKTM
+112 TLENYSIE
-119 LQMLQAFVPSDWTIS
+119 QMLDYFMPSDWTIEL
-134 IWDAPSTTK
+134 WDVPTSTK
-143 TYEWEGEST
+143 TYMWEGEST

-167 LYYTFRVEGLQV
+167 LYYSFTINGLQV
-179 KEKIINVVQKRGR
+179 EEKVLNVVQKRGL
-192 QEAIPQLRL
+192 QEAVPQLRL

-206 RIVTRTSIADL
+206 KIVTKTSIADL
-217 VTALSVTGGTPE
+217 VTALNVTGGTPE

-268 DRWSGA
+268 DRWSSA

-290 DKAVLAGQA
+290 DKAILAGQA
-299 RAELQRRCYPA
+299 RAELQKRCYPA
-310 VNYDVDFAKLPED
+310 VNYEVDFATLPED
-323 AKIGDRVNII
+323 AQIGDRVNII

-350 CEADDTK
+350 CEAEDTK

-369 GISDRVAQLASDLA
+369 GISDKVAQLASDLA

-421 LKARLLKGNKDV
+421 LTARLLKGNKDV

-462 VDMGAIGY
+462 VDMGIIGY

-524 NALRTTPTVEVGD
+524 NALRSTPTVEVGD

-600 GLTDVASYTADGAQI
+600 GLTDVASFEADGVQVGKADAFHSVFDDTTLGFYDGDSKITSIENGMLHVFKNSDEICQLGADDLGI
-615 GQTAETHTFIDY
+615 KGMFMKASDEYGDGSGTSFQGIADAYNSYSIAEAKMEANSGSYTGNAHSFAGLTA
-627 HSLQLINKEGDT
+627 N
-639 YMHVSDLRDREGN
+639 
-652 TEIVADFTATG
+652 ATKYASG
-663 SQSGFVLDPR
+663 S
-673 AVNTDYSVTV
+673 
-683 NGEEATLRTKNT
+683 
-695 ATFSFNTPPSE
+695 SFNTVSHYLWVQ
-706 GAVIRVTYETSDP
+706 GATDTDEWSGIIASTNITIDSD
-719 RARAFTFG
+719 
-727 SRADGSTIGANS
+727 
-739 IVMGNNCEASGSDS
+739 E
-753 FATGS
+753 
-758 ICKATKRYAFA
+758 
-769 SGFNTHATGVSS
+769 
-781 YAEGDGTS
+781 
-789 ATKDQAHAEGYYS
+789 
-802 QANGTGSHAQNI
+802 
-814 STIAGHFAQT
+814 
-824 AMGQYNNNKS
+824 
-834 DTLLEVGNGTYSNR
+834 
-848 KNALELYA
+848 
-856 TGNLTIA
+856 
-863 GTLTQSSDRRL
+863 RL
-874 KEHKAYLGDDAVEF
+874 KEDFEKAEDLSELLLNIEPYVYSWKDRRT
-888 VNKLKPALFQKDG
+888 NKR
-901 SNHVGFYAQDVEEA
+901 HIGFKAQDVQKALSDLTNA
-915 DKWNCMTGEMNGFK
+915 DDYALVETSPS
-929 TLGYEELIAPLVAY
+929 GYLSLSYTELIPLLVAQIQKQNKRIEEL
-943 VQKLEERIAELE
+943 ERKVNDANT
-955 KGKE
+955 

>member
-65 YILKQSDTKYDSLY
+65 YILKQGDTKYDSLY

-97 EDAGLDLLNTLCPAT
+97 EDAGLDLLNTLCPAV
-112 TLSDKTM
+112 TLENYSIE
-119 LQMLQAFVPSDWTIS
+119 QMVDYFMPSDWTIEL
-134 IWDAPSTTK
+134 WDVPTSTK
-143 TYEWEGEST
+143 TYMWEGEST

-167 LYYTFRVEGLQV
+167 LYYSFTINGLQV
-179 KEKIINVVQKRGR
+179 EEKVLNVVQKRGL
-192 QEAIPQLRL
+192 QEAVPQLRL

-206 RIVTRTSIADL
+206 KIVTKTSIADL
-217 VTALSVTGGTPE
+217 VTALNVTGGTPE

-268 DRWSGA
+268 DRWSSA

-299 RAELQRRCYPA
+299 RAELQKRCYPA
-310 VNYDVDFAKLPED
+310 VNYEVDFATLPED
-323 AKIGDRVNII
+323 AQIGDRVNII

-350 CEADDTK
+350 CEAEDTK

-383 SQRATD
+383 NQRATD
-389 VAIQNQMQVI
+389 IAIQNQMQVI
-399 TDTVDA
+399 TDTVDV

-421 LKARLLKGNKDV
+421 LTARLLKGNKDV
-433 KTDYDP
+433 KTDYNP

-462 VDMGAIGY
+462 VDMGIIGY

-524 NALRTTPTVEVGD
+524 NALRSTPTVEVGD

-600 GLTDVASYTADGAQI
+600 GLTDVASFEADGVQVGKADAFHSVFDDTTLGFYDGDSKITSIENGMLHVFKNSDEICQLGADDLGI
-615 GQTAETHTFIDY
+615 KGMFMKASDEYGDGSGTSFQGIADAYNSYSIAEAKMEANSGSYTGNAHSFAGLTA
-627 HSLQLINKEGDT
+627 N
-639 YMHVSDLRDREGN
+639 
-652 TEIVADFTATG
+652 ATKYASG
-663 SQSGFVLDPR
+663 S
-673 AVNTDYSVTV
+673 
-683 NGEEATLRTKNT
+683 
-695 ATFSFNTPPSE
+695 SFNTVSHYLWVQ
-706 GAVIRVTYETSDP
+706 GATDTDEWSGIIASTNITIDSD
-719 RARAFTFG
+719 
-727 SRADGSTIGANS
+727 
-739 IVMGNNCEASGSDS
+739 E
-753 FATGS
+753 
-758 ICKATKRYAFA
+758 
-769 SGFNTHATGVSS
+769 
-781 YAEGDGTS
+781 
-789 ATKDQAHAEGYYS
+789 
-802 QANGTGSHAQNI
+802 
-814 STIAGHFAQT
+814 
-824 AMGQYNNNKS
+824 
-834 DTLLEVGNGTYSNR
+834 
-848 KNALELYA
+848 
-856 TGNLTIA
+856 
-863 GTLTQSSDRRL
+863 RL
-874 KEHKAYLGDDAVEF
+874 KEDFEKAEDLSGLLLNIEPYVYSWKDRRT
-888 VNKLKPALFQKDG
+888 NKR
-901 SNHVGFYAQDVEEA
+901 HIGFKAQDVQKALSDLTNA
-915 DKWNCMTGEMNGFK
+915 DDYALVETSPS
-929 TLGYEELIAPLVAY
+929 GYLSLSYTELIPLLVAQIQKQNKRIEEL
-943 VQKLEERIAELE
+943 ERKVNDANT
-955 KGKE
+955 

>member
-65 YILKQSDTKYDSLY
+65 YILKQGDTKYDSLY

-97 EDAGLDLLNTLCPAT
+97 EDAGLDLLNTLCPAV
-112 TLSDKTM
+112 TLENYSIE
-119 LQMLQAFVPSDWTIS
+119 QMVDYFMPSDWTIEL
-134 IWDAPSTTK
+134 WDVPTSTK
-143 TYEWEGEST
+143 TYMWEGEST

-167 LYYTFRVEGLQV
+167 LYYSFTINGLQV
-179 KEKIINVVQKRGR
+179 EEKVLNVVQKRGL
-192 QEAIPQLRL
+192 QEAVPQLRL

-206 RIVTRTSIADL
+206 KIVTKTSIADL
-217 VTALSVTGGTPE
+217 VTALNVTGGTPE

-268 DRWSGA
+268 DRWSSA

-299 RAELQRRCYPA
+299 RAELQKRCYPA
-310 VNYDVDFAKLPED
+310 VNYEVDFATLPED
-323 AKIGDRVNII
+323 AQIGDRVNII

-350 CEADDTK
+350 CEAEDTK

-383 SQRATD
+383 NQRATD
-389 VAIQNQMQVI
+389 IAIQNQMQVI

-421 LKARLLKGNKDV
+421 LTARLLKGNKDV
-433 KTDYDP
+433 KTDYNP

-446 RSEKGER
+446 RSKKGER

-462 VDMGAIGY
+462 VDMGIIGY

-524 NALRTTPTVEVGD
+524 NALRSTPTVEVGD

-600 GLTDVASYTADGAQI
+600 GLTDVASFEADGVQVGKADAFHSVFDDTTLGFYDGDSKITSIENGMLHVFKNSDEICQLGADDLGI
-615 GQTAETHTFIDY
+615 KGMFMKASDEYGDGSGTSFQGIADAYNSYSIAEAKMEANSGSYTGNAHSFAGLTA
-627 HSLQLINKEGDT
+627 N
-639 YMHVSDLRDREGN
+639 
-652 TEIVADFTATG
+652 ATKYASG
-663 SQSGFVLDPR
+663 S
-673 AVNTDYSVTV
+673 
-683 NGEEATLRTKNT
+683 
-695 ATFSFNTPPSE
+695 SFNTVSHYLWVQ
-706 GAVIRVTYETSDP
+706 GATDTDEWSGIIASTNITIDSD
-719 RARAFTFG
+719 
-727 SRADGSTIGANS
+727 
-739 IVMGNNCEASGSDS
+739 E
-753 FATGS
+753 
-758 ICKATKRYAFA
+758 
-769 SGFNTHATGVSS
+769 
-781 YAEGDGTS
+781 
-789 ATKDQAHAEGYYS
+789 
-802 QANGTGSHAQNI
+802 
-814 STIAGHFAQT
+814 
-824 AMGQYNNNKS
+824 
-834 DTLLEVGNGTYSNR
+834 
-848 KNALELYA
+848 
-856 TGNLTIA
+856 
-863 GTLTQSSDRRL
+863 RL
-874 KEHKAYLGDDAVEF
+874 KEDFEKAEDLSGLLLNIEPYVYSWKDRRT
-888 VNKLKPALFQKDG
+888 NKR
-901 SNHVGFYAQDVEEA
+901 HIGFKAQDVQKALSDLTNA
-915 DKWNCMTGEMNGFK
+915 DDYALVETSPS
-929 TLGYEELIAPLVAY
+929 GYLSLSYTELIPLLVAQIQKQNKRIEEL
-943 VQKLEERIAELE
+943 ERKVNDANT
-955 KGKE
+955 